1 MDQEFT
7 QITVPSGTYKVKDA
21 KGRQNLQDYETS
33 NNAAVQAV
41 TQTANTNKINISN
54 LQTQVGNI
62 KNWNIS
68 YTSDTE
74 TISFTQADA
83 QSLALKEMVAGKVE

>member
-1 MDQEFT
+1 MDQEFS

-21 KGRQNLQDYETS
+21 KGRQDLQEYEQS
-33 NNAAVQAV
+33 NDEAVQTV
-41 TQTANTNKINISN
+41 TQMANTNKNNIAN

-68 YTSDTE
+68 YTSETE